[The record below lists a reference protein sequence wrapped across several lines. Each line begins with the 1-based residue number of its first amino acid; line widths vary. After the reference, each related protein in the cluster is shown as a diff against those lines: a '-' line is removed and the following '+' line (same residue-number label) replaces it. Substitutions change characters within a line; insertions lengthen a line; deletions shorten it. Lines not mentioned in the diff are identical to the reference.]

1 MKDLSTLTE
10 RAKAVE
16 ESVEWWNLKMNQAI
30 DEHEAAVE
38 SGDNEAQYSTAEKLK
53 SLLRRAELEKI
64 EMVEYNN
71 IYASFAR
78 GARTLIPT
86 CRMYMQTWCTS
97 LNRCNGRRVD
107 VCKLLLLEPFHDL
120 LGVFFHAAFLV
131 AFNVQH
137 HHRVV

>member
-16 ESVEWWNLKMNQAI
+16 ESVECWNLKMNQAI

-64 EMVEYNN
+64 EMAKIESEINQAVAE
-71 IYASFAR
+71 
-78 GARTLIPT
+78 
-86 CRMYMQTWCTS
+86 
-97 LNRCNGRRVD
+97 
-107 VCKLLLLEPFHDL
+107 
-120 LGVFFHAAFLV
+120 AAFAGNYSSGLKRKK
-131 AFNVQH
+131 NG
-137 HHRVV
+137 